1 MRAVMDILQGKTENK
16 TVDLEPT
23 FIWQACWAR
32 CVAVFEIPEP
42 CSWVLTTLY
51 AFMLTKPATVKAARE
66 APTISFAE
74 AASCA
79 ASRAEKVS
87 RDAEAFAHA
96 AAVCPPSR
104 NVSVQELDA
113 PLAAS
118 AVSDAE
124 VLSVV
129 ENIQLQARYAPQLPA
144 SSQAAPP
151 EKGYICSHC
160 LGTIGCIKTA
170 RGHHLKCR
178 VVCDNDPALPCHMFK
193 GAACDPCFWGAL
205 ICNCARC
212 TMQPRRV
219 YEAAAA
225 AAAESFRAADATRRP
240 MQIDAAPEAAAEAA
254 IPINRGK
261 RMRR

>member
-1 MRAVMDILQGKTENK
+1 MRKMRAVMDILQGKTENK

-32 CVAVFEIPEP
+32 CVALFEIPEP

-51 AFMLTKPATVKAARE
+51 AFMLKKAAQVKAARE

-79 ASRAEKVS
+79 ATRAEKVS

-96 AAVCPPSR
+96 AAACPPAR
-104 NVSVQELDA
+104 NLSVPEPELDA

-129 ENIQLQARYAPQLPA
+129 ENILLQATHAPQLPA
-144 SSQAAPP
+144 SSHVAPP
-151 EKGYICSHC
+151 QKGYICSHC
-160 LGTIGCIKTA
+160 LGTMGCIKTA
-170 RGHHLKCR
+170 RGHHQKCR
-178 VVCDNDPALPCHMFK
+178 VVCHNDPALPCHMFK
-193 GAACDPCFWGAL
+193 GAACDACFEGAL
-205 ICNCARC
+205 ICHCAHC
-212 TMQPRRV
+212 TMKPRRV

-225 AAAESFRAADATRRP
+225 AAAESFRAVEATRRP
-240 MQIDAAPEAAAEAA
+240 RQIDAAAADAAEA
-254 IPINRGK
+254 GLSC
-261 RMRR
+261 